1 MPLRRCCHVDTAHHV
16 SAWCAQRIVVEE
28 LIKLGDT
35 TPGGLPRYKE
45 WLAALRAYYEK
56 AGAKVHEANWYVD
69 AGYIGRTIQLFKD
82 RLSGHKNKPQLTYT
96 ILDHCQK
103 IRKKSGGRI
112 AMPQCFRWVRRR
124 PLSQPPATPLS
135 LSAGSV
141 QLHPRLGR
149 HDRRA
154 RGPVRPDR
162 GPSDQRVRVLGAV
175 RARRSS
181 PRRVRASVCPS
192 PRRRLPRADALLSA
206 TQRAGADVGT
216 AGYSTAA

>member
-16 SAWCAQRIVVEE
+16 SAWCAQKVVVEE

-45 WLAALRAYYEK
+45 WLAALRAYYK
-56 AGAKVHEANWYVD
+56 AEGDKVHEANWFVD

-82 RLSGHKNKPQLTYT
+82 RLSQHENKPQLTYT